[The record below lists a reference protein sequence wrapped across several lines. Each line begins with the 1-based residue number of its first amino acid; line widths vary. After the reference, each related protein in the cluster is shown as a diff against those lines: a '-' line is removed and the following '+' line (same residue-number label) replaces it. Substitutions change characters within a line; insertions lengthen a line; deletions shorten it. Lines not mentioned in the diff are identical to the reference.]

1 VCRCLGRFAREAGI
15 ERTFEEVCPQL
26 LSGEPGNENAVEA
39 QLDVHM
45 WSGGQQWLMEEWVDA
60 TVGHP
65 WRKTGRTK
73 AGNVDGSTAAAAE
86 ERKRQRYG
94 EGRGGITVTPF
105 AVETWGRFGIGA
117 TELLAKMAAHCAGS
131 ASFGPAAA
139 AAKVRRW
146 RAELGIAL
154 ARAQAATAAKAGN
167 FSQPR
172 DSLQEEDTDA
182 ELS

>member
-1 VCRCLGRFAREAGI
+1 M
-15 ERTFEEVCPQL
+15 QL
-26 LSGEPGNENAVEA
+26 LGTPGE
-39 QLDVHM
+39 
-45 WSGGQQWLMEEWVDA
+45 
-60 TVGHP
+60 
-65 WRKTGRTK
+65 TGRTK

-117 TELLAKMAAHCAGS
+117 TELLAKMAAHWAGS
-131 ASFGPAAA
+131 ASLGPAAA

-154 ARAQAATAAKAGN
+154 AAHSPATGSSKMARKSQRKTRELQKGN
-167 FSQPR
+167 CLHLTCS
-172 DSLQEEDTDA
+172 A
-182 ELS
+182 W